1 MLAGTQT
8 PPRDRERETSAI
20 PVVLAKTLGRKIISE
35 ISTGQWTRVE
45 GVQDYISVL
54 FTMQI
59 SGDCVIELCI
69 QSRD

>member
-20 PVVLAKTLGRKIISE
+20 QVVLAKTLGRKIISE